1 MRSKPQSWFDPDR
14 RRRQFNSPGGGR
26 SFYFGFEA
34 VSPEQKA
41 SRVRRHFDSVAHCY
55 DRMNTLLSFGIHY
68 LWKRSAVK
76 WLDLK
81 PGQTVLDLCGGT
93 GDLARLA
100 ERIVAPGGRVILS
113 DINAKMI
120 AAGNARRN
128 GRCIVAV
135 QTDAERLCLADASVD
150 AAMVGFG
157 IRNVVHIEKALAE
170 IHRVLKPGGRFMCL
184 EFSRPANPLFCALYD
199 FYSLYLMPL
208 AGRLMAGLPR
218 AYAHLGESI
227 RSFAMPEEL
236 SGLLENAGFGQIR
249 WRRLTNGIAVV
260 HLAEKKNLK
269 LET

>member
-1 MRSKPQSWFDPDR
+1 MIAKQHSWFEPDR
-14 RRRQFNSPGGGR
+14 RRRQFNGPGGDR
-26 SFYFGFEA
+26 SFYFGFEP

-41 SRVRRHFDSVAHCY
+41 ARVRRHFDSVAHCY
-55 DRMNTLLSFGIHY
+55 DRMNTLLSFGIHH

-76 WLDLK
+76 WLGLK

-100 ERIVAPGGRVILS
+100 ARTVGPEGRVILS

-120 AAGNARRN
+120 AAGNARHN
-128 GRCIVAV
+128 SRCIVAV
-135 QTDAERLCLADASVD
+135 QTDAERLCLADAGVD

-184 EFSRPANPLFCALYD
+184 EFSRPSHPVFFALYD
-199 FYSLYLMPL
+199 FYSLRLMPL
-208 AGRLMAGLPR
+208 AGRLLAGLPQ

-236 SGLLENAGFGQIR
+236 AGLLKEAGFARIR

-260 HLAEKKNLK
+260 HLAQKK
-269 LET
+269 